1 MEADALKERITSELS
16 AESVDVAIDGDRA
29 AISVIAE
36 VFEGLSRV
44 KRQQMVYRSLNDAIT
59 SGAIHAVTITAKAP
73 SER

>member
-1 MEADALKERITSELS
+1 MEADALKECITSELS
-16 AESVDVAIDGDRA
+16 AESVDVTIDGDRA

-44 KRQQMVYRSLNDAIT
+44 KRQQMVYRYLNDSIT
-59 SGAIHAVTITAKAP
+59 SGVIHAVTITAKAP

>member
-1 MEADALKERITSELS
+1 MEADALKARLASELS
-16 AESVDVAIDGDRA
+16 AESVDVSLDGDRA
-29 AISVIAE
+29 TIVVVAD

-44 KRQQMVYRSLNDAIT
+44 KRQQMVYRYLNDSIS

>member
-16 AESVDVAIDGDRA
+16 AESVDVTIDGDRA

-44 KRQQMVYRSLNDAIT
+44 KRQQMVYRSLIDAIT

>member
-16 AESVDVAIDGDRA
+16 AESVDVTIDGDRA

-44 KRQQMVYRSLNDAIT
+44 KRQQMVYRSLKDAIT

>member
-1 MEADALKERITSELS
+1 MEADALKECITSELS
-16 AESVDVAIDGDRA
+16 AESVDVTIDGDRA

>member
-16 AESVDVAIDGDRA
+16 AESVDVMIDGDRA

>member
-16 AESVDVAIDGDRA
+16 AESVDVTIDGDRA
-29 AISVIAE
+29 AISVITE

>member
-16 AESVDVAIDGDRA
+16 AESVDVTIDGDRA
-29 AISVIAE
+29 AIIVVAD

-44 KRQQMVYRSLNDAIT
+44 KRQQMVYRYLNDSIT
-59 SGAIHAVTITAKAP
+59 SGVIHAVTITAKAP

>member
-1 MEADALKERITSELS
+1 MEAEALKARLKSDLS
-16 AESVDVAIDGDRA
+16 AESVDLSLDGDRA
-29 AISVIAE
+29 AINVVAA

-44 KRQQMVYRSLNDAIT
+44 KRQQMVYRYLNNEIT

>member
-1 MEADALKERITSELS
+1 MEADVLKACLTSELN
-16 AESVDVAIDGDRA
+16 AESVDVSLDGDRA
-29 AISVIAE
+29 AISVVAE

-44 KRQQMVYRSLNDAIT
+44 KRQQMVYIYLKDAIT

>member
-16 AESVDVAIDGDRA
+16 AESVDVTIDGDRA

-59 SGAIHAVTITAKAP
+59 SGTIHAVTITAKAP

>member
-1 MEADALKERITSELS
+1 MEADVLKACLTSELN
-16 AESVDVAIDGDRA
+16 AESVDVSLDGDRV
-29 AISVIAE
+29 AISVVAE

-44 KRQQMVYRSLNDAIT
+44 KRQQMVYIYLKDAIT

>member
-1 MEADALKERITSELS
+1 MEAEALKARLKSDLS
-16 AESVDVAIDGDRA
+16 AESVDVSLDGDRA
-29 AISVIAE
+29 AINVVAA

-44 KRQQMVYRSLNDAIT
+44 KRQQMVYRYLNDSIT

>member
-1 MEADALKERITSELS
+1 MEADALKARLSSELS
-16 AESVDVAIDGDRA
+16 AESVEVSLDGDRA
-29 AISVIAE
+29 AIVVVAD

-44 KRQQMVYRSLNDAIT
+44 KRQQMVYRYLNEAIT

>member
-1 MEADALKERITSELS
+1 MEAEALKARLKSDLS
-16 AESVDVAIDGDRA
+16 AESVDVSLDGDRA
-29 AISVIAE
+29 AISVVAP

-44 KRQQMVYRSLNDAIT
+44 KRQQMVYRYLNDAIT

>member
-1 MEADALKERITSELS
+1 M
-16 AESVDVAIDGDRA
+16 
-29 AISVIAE
+29 AISVVAE

-44 KRQQMVYRSLNDAIT
+44 KRQQMVYIYLKDAIT

>member
-16 AESVDVAIDGDRA
+16 AESVDVTIDGDRA

-36 VFEGLSRV
+36 VFEGLLRV

>member
-1 MEADALKERITSELS
+1 MKADALKERITSELS
-16 AESVDVAIDGDRA
+16 AESVDVTIDGDRA

>member
-1 MEADALKERITSELS
+1 MEADALKARLSSELG
-16 AESVDVAIDGDRA
+16 AESVEVSLDGDRA
-29 AISVIAE
+29 AIVVVAD

-44 KRQQMVYRSLNDAIT
+44 KRQQMVYRYLNDAIT

>member
-1 MEADALKERITSELS
+1 MEADALKERILSELS
-16 AESVDVAIDGDRA
+16 AESVDVTIDGDRA

-44 KRQQMVYRSLNDAIT
+44 KRQQMVYRYLNDAIT